1 MRYISTAMEK
11 DTILFKRKMYDRLL
25 KWKRERNG
33 ESAILIQGARR
44 IGKSTLAEEFARNEY
59 ESYILIDFAIAPAE
73 VQELFN
79 DISDLN
85 YIFLRLQLIY
95 RVQLI
100 ERKSVIIFDEIQK
113 APLARQAIKHLVKDR
128 RYDYIETGSLITVH
142 KSSQDILLPSE
153 ETRVDMF
160 PMDYEEFR
168 WALGDT
174 ATIPLLCTAFE
185 KRIPL
190 GDAVHRRM
198 MRDFRLYM
206 LVGGMP
212 KAVAEYI
219 KTNNLGAVDL
229 VKRDIVSLYEEDF
242 WKLDNTGRAT
252 ALYDAI
258 PAQLTKN
265 ASRYQIASA
274 IPGERAERVAGI
286 VKMMNNFMSANVAYH
301 SNDPNVG
308 LALTMDNERFKIYAS
323 DTGMFVT
330 LAFKDKDFTDNII
343 YEKLL
348 NDKLS
353 ANLGYVYENVI
364 AQMLRSAGKQ
374 LFYHTIP
381 TPDGKK
387 YYEID
392 FLIADEHKI
401 SPIEVKSSGYKS
413 HTSLDVFCEK
423 FSNRVQ
429 NKYVIY
435 TKDLKREQG
444 IDYIPVYMTMF
455 L

>member
-1 MRYISTAMEK
+1 MY
-11 DTILFKRKMYDRLL
+11 FKRKAYDRLL
-25 KWKRERNG
+25 EWKAKYSDKYAALLEGTKRV
-33 ESAILIQGARR
+33 
-44 IGKSTLAEEFARNEY
+44 GKSTIAESFGQNEY
-59 ESYILIDFAIAPAE
+59 KSYLLIDFSKTTDNIRSCFE
-73 VQELFN
+73 DVGN
-79 DISDLN
+79 LN
-85 YIFLRLQLIY
+85 MFFLRLQAETGVTLY
-95 RVQLI
+95 EHESL
-100 ERKSVIIFDEIQK
+100 IIFDEVQLF
-113 APLARQAIKHLVKDR
+113 PQARQAIKHLVADG
-128 RYDYIETGSLITVH
+128 RYSYLETGSLISIKKNV
-142 KSSQDILLPSE
+142 KDILIPSE
-153 ETRVDMF
+153 EMKIQVY

-174 ATIPLLCTAFE
+174 ATIPLLRTAFE

-258 PAQLTKN
+258 PAQLSKN

-413 HTSLDVFCEK
+413 HTSLDVFCDK
-423 FSNRVQ
+423 FSDRVQ

>member
-1 MRYISTAMEK
+1 M
-11 DTILFKRKMYDRLL
+11 
-25 KWKRERNG
+25 
-33 ESAILIQGARR
+33 
-44 IGKSTLAEEFARNEY
+44 
-59 ESYILIDFAIAPAE
+59 
-73 VQELFN
+73 
-79 DISDLN
+79 
-85 YIFLRLQLIY
+85 
-95 RVQLI
+95 
-100 ERKSVIIFDEIQK
+100 
-113 APLARQAIKHLVKDR
+113 
-128 RYDYIETGSLITVH
+128 
-142 KSSQDILLPSE
+142 
-153 ETRVDMF
+153 
-160 PMDYEEFR
+160 
-168 WALGDT
+168 
-174 ATIPLLCTAFE
+174 
-185 KRIPL
+185 
-190 GDAVHRRM
+190 
-198 MRDFRLYM
+198 
-206 LVGGMP
+206 
-212 KAVAEYI
+212 
-219 KTNNLGAVDL
+219 
-229 VKRDIVSLYEEDF
+229 
-242 WKLDNTGRAT
+242 DNTGRAT

-258 PAQLTKN
+258 PAQLSKN

-364 AQMLRSAGKQ
+364 AQMLRSAGNQ

-413 HTSLDVFCEK
+413 HTSLDVFCDK
-423 FSNRVQ
+423 FSDRVQ

>member
-1 MRYISTAMEK
+1 MENN
-11 DTILFKRKMYDRLL
+11 TVLFKRKMYDRLL
-25 KWKRERNG
+25 KWKNERNG

-73 VQELFN
+73 VHELFN

-142 KSSQDILLPSE
+142 RSSADILLPSE

-174 ATIPLLCTAFE
+174 ATIPLLRVAFE

-212 KAVAEYI
+212 KAVSEYV

-229 VKRDIVSLYEEDF
+229 VKRDIVALYEEDF
-242 WKLDNTGRAT
+242 WKLDDTGRAT

-258 PAQLTKN
+258 PAQLSKN
-265 ASRYQIASA
+265 ASRYQVSA
-274 IPGERAERVAGI
+274 TIPGERADRVTGV
-286 VKMMNNFMSANVAYH
+286 VKMMNDCMATNVAYH

-308 LALTMDNERFKIYAS
+308 LALAMDYERFKVYAS
-323 DTGMFVT
+323 DTGLFVT

-348 NDKLS
+348 NDKLRT
-353 ANLGYVYENVI
+353 NLGYVYENVI
-364 AQMLRSAGKQ
+364 AQMLRAAGKQ

-381 TPDGKK
+381 FADGKK

-392 FLIADEHKI
+392 FLISDGHKV
-401 SPIEVKSSGYKS
+401 SPVEVKSSGYKS
-413 HTSLDVFCEK
+413 HTSLDAFCEK
-423 FSNRVQ
+423 FSDRVQ
-429 NKYVIY
+429 NRYVIY